1 MVFKQLTMAGPLSQ
15 LKISCIQKLHID
27 FKQLTMAGPLS
38 QLNISCI
45 QKLHIDFKQLTMAG
59 PLSQL
64 KISCNQRMHMIFT
77 FLLTGVGLELTSSR
91 GEGPSIILTNFIGL
105 VND

>member
-1 MVFKQLTMAGPLSQ
+1 MAGPLGQ

-38 QLNISCI
+38 QLNISC
-45 QKLHIDFKQLTMAG
+45 
-59 PLSQL
+59 
-64 KISCNQRMHMIFT
+64 NQRMHMIFT
-77 FLLTGVGLELTSSR
+77 FLLTGMGLELTSSR